1 MSDVIFNWVPDRGSP
16 LPLYRQLA
24 IISVERSLAATGL
37 WATGSPHSASWPS
50 GSA

>member
-24 IISVERSLAATGL
+24 DYISGKQSYLEVSQEY
-37 WATGSPHSASWPS
+37 
-50 GSA
+50 